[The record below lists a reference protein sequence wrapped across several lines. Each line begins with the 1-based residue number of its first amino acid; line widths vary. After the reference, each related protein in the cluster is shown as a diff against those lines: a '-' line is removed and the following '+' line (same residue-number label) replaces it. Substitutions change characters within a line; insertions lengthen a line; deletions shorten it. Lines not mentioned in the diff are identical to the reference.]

1 MMLIPLQS
9 MHARQAER
17 LGTHGVGK
25 AITIHVPASAHATI
39 TSAPQQQELGRA
51 RKDHG
56 RQ

>member
-17 LGTHGVGK
+17 LGTHRVGK